1 MSQSESLFF
10 IANIIVTVA
19 TLVTVTVSGT
29 VTVLVTFIV
38 SVIVSYSHCHCF
50 IVTVS
55 PAVIFSVN
63 VNDTRSDTVTAVAQ
77 SHCLSQ
83 YNTFYYYSSPL
94 WGYSVIIYNDNNYT
108 IINYNRAKNI
118 VKKYLHEFIY
128 TLKNVFQS
136 I

>member
-10 IANIIVTVA
+10 HANIIVTVA

-38 SVIVSYSHCHCF
+38 SVIVSFTLTVTVCF

-118 VKKYLHEFIY
+118 YMHCEKIL
-128 TLKNVFQS
+128 T
-136 I
+136 